1 MQPDVKPEKVV
12 LAVAKAI
19 EAKFTR
25 GDWLALAYETGCADR
40 VREHP
45 RLLRSLDWN
54 DEDYSGHVLDMVEEI
69 LRPSGRTVG
78 DGSYRIATR
87 AIDAANFAAAERMLG
102 LPEWL
107 AQCEP
112 VLFSDIYGSQV
123 ADVGVD
129 ELQAAA
135 KELGLADVDEHAARI
150 RRGIRDDPA
159 QAIGSAK
166 ELVETVLKAVLG
178 LHGNGPETKK
188 DIPYLLKEANIAL
201 GLDPAGVKASES
213 GAVQRRKALGALT
226 NLVNSIA
233 ELRNAGFGTGH
244 GLSQRP
250 TLDVATARL
259 AVSAAVTA
267 ATFYIEAHA
276 AEQEHRPDRRLL

>member
-1 MQPDVKPEKVV
+1 
-12 LAVAKAI
+12 
-19 EAKFTR
+19 
-25 GDWLALAYETGCADR
+25 
-40 VREHP
+40 
-45 RLLRSLDWN
+45 
-54 DEDYSGHVLDMVEEI
+54 
-69 LRPSGRTVG
+69 
-78 DGSYRIATR
+78 
-87 AIDAANFAAAERMLG
+87 MLG

-112 VLFSDIYGSQV
+112 ALFRDIYGSQV

-129 ELQAAA
+129 ELQVAA

-178 LHGNGPETKK
+178 IHGNGPETKK
-188 DIPYLLKEANIAL
+188 DIPYLLKEANITL
-201 GLDPAGVKASES
+201 GLDPAGEKGSEP

-267 ATFYIEAHA
+267 ATFYVEAPCCGARVAPRQTPHVTR
-276 AEQEHRPDRRLL
+276 HRPRSAPRIRLALLAGGATTELIWRAAYRTNWSVSPEARTVEWVRPLRLRSPD

>member
-1 MQPDVKPEKVV
+1 MQHDVKPEKVV

-69 LRPSGRTVG
+69 IRPSGRTVG
-78 DGSYRIATR
+78 DGPYRIATR
-87 AIDAANFAAAERMLG
+87 AIDAANFAVAERMLG

-107 AQCEP
+107 AQYEP

-188 DIPYLLKEANIAL
+188 EIPYLLKEANIAL
-201 GLDPAGVKASES
+201 GLDPAGAKGSEP

-276 AEQEHRPDRRLL
+276 AEQA

>member
-1 MQPDVKPEKVV
+1 MKQDVRPEKVV

-19 EAKFTR
+19 EAKFAR
-25 GDWLALAYETGCADR
+25 GDWLALGYETGYADR
-40 VREHP
+40 IREHP

-54 DEDYSGHVLDMVEEI
+54 DEDYSGHVLDMVEAI

-78 DGSYRIATR
+78 DGPYRITTR
-87 AIDAANFAAAERMLG
+87 AIDAANFAVAERMLG
-102 LPEWL
+102 LPTWL
-107 AQCEP
+107 TQHEP
-112 VLFSDIYGSQV
+112 VLFNEIYGSQV
-123 ADVGVD
+123 ADAGVD
-129 ELQAAA
+129 ELVAAA
-135 KELGLADVDEHAARI
+135 TELGLADVDEHAARI

-166 ELVETVLKAVLG
+166 ELLETVLKAVLG

-188 DIPYLLKEANIAL
+188 DIPHLMKEANIAL
-201 GLDPAGVKASES
+201 GLDPAGVKGNEP
-213 GAVQRRKALGALT
+213 GAEQRRKALGALT

-259 AVSAAVTA
+259 VVSAAVTA

-276 AEQEHRPDRRLL
+276 AE

>member
-1 MQPDVKPEKVV
+1 MQRDVKPEKVV

-19 EAKFTR
+19 QAKFDR
-25 GDWLALAYETGCADR
+25 GDWLTLGYETGYADR
-40 VREHP
+40 IREHD

-54 DEDYSGHVLDMVEEI
+54 DDDYSGHVLDMVEAI
-69 LRPSGRTVG
+69 LRPSGQHIGAGPR
-78 DGSYRIATR
+78 RISTR
-87 AIDAANFAAAERMLG
+87 SIHEAHFAVAERMLG
-102 LPEWL
+102 LPDWL
-107 AQCEP
+107 VQHEP
-112 VLFSDIYGSQV
+112 ALFSDIYGSQV

-135 KELGLADVDEHAARI
+135 KQLGLVDVDEHAARI
-150 RRGIRDDPA
+150 RRGIREDPA

-166 ELVETVLKAVLG
+166 ELLETVLKAVLG
-178 LHGNGPETKK
+178 LHGNGPETKRG
-188 DIPYLLKEANIAL
+188 IPQLLKEANLVL
-201 GLDPAGVKASES
+201 GLDPAGVRGSEP
-213 GAVQRRKALGALT
+213 GAAQRRKTLGALT
-226 NLVNSIA
+226 NLVISIA

-276 AEQEHRPDRRLL
+276 AKRE

>member
-1 MQPDVKPEKVV
+1 MRRDVKAERVV

-19 EAKFTR
+19 EAKFDR
-25 GDWLALAYETGCADR
+25 GDWLTLGYETGYADR

-54 DEDYSGHVLDMVEEI
+54 DDDYSGHVLDMVEAI
-69 LRPSGRTVG
+69 LRPSGRHIG
-78 DGSYRIATR
+78 AGPRRISTR
-87 AIDAANFAAAERMLG
+87 AIDEANFAIVERMLG
-102 LPEWL
+102 LSKWL
-107 AQCEP
+107 AQHEP
-112 VLFSDIYGSQV
+112 VLFSDIYGSRV

-135 KELGLADVDEHAARI
+135 KQLGLVDVDEHAARI

-166 ELVETVLKAVLG
+166 ELLETVLKAVLG

-188 DIPYLLKEANIAL
+188 DIPYLLKQANITL
-201 GLDPAGVKASES
+201 GLDPAGARGSDP
-213 GAVQRRKALGALT
+213 GAEQRRKALGALT

-276 AEQEHRPDRRLL
+276 AEQG

>member
-1 MQPDVKPEKVV
+1 MQRDVKPEKVV

-19 EAKFTR
+19 EAKFDR
-25 GDWLALAYETGCADR
+25 GDWLTLGYETGYADR
-40 VREHP
+40 IREHP

-54 DEDYSGHVLDMVEEI
+54 DEDYSGHVLDMVEAI
-69 LRPSGRTVG
+69 LRPPGQYTG
-78 DGSYRIATR
+78 AGPYRISTK
-87 AIDAANFAAAERMLG
+87 AIDEAHFAVAERMLG

-107 AQCEP
+107 TQHEP
-112 VLFSDIYGSQV
+112 VLFSDIYGSQM

-135 KELGLADVDEHAARI
+135 KQLGLADVDEHAARI

-166 ELVETVLKAVLG
+166 ELLETVLKAVLG

-188 DIPYLLKEANIAL
+188 DIPHLLKEANIAL
-201 GLDPAGVKASES
+201 GLDPAGVRGSEP
-213 GAVQRRKALGALT
+213 GAVQRRKTLGALA

-276 AEQEHRPDRRLL
+276 AEQV